1 MKKIYIIG
9 ICGKTTAAIALMF
22 KEMGY
27 KVSGSDSNYYPPVS
41 TFLDEHNIAF
51 SVGYKESS
59 IAEFNPDIV
68 MVGGSATFVLADNPE
83 TSWAKENSKEILTYP
98 EILQKYLVKE
108 NSIVVT
114 GTYGKGTISAML
126 TWIFETAG
134 LNPSFMIGGIP
145 LNFGKGIR
153 NTNSNISVIEGD
165 EYIAGTINGELK
177 SKFFYYNPTH
187 LIISSMQWDHLDIFK
202 TEQEYINNF
211 QKLVE
216 TLPDTGTLL
225 TNNEGENVNKLE
237 VENKVK
243 HIKYGNYYKEIK
255 YLDGQINYKVILDNE
270 ELSIISNFFGEHNVK
285 NSIAAIIMAKQFGV
299 SNEDIEKAFKT
310 YNHLKSHQELLDQ
323 VNGIRIYADLAHSA
337 VKAKATIK
345 AFSQVFDKSKINIV
359 FDVYAPSMKNKETLS
374 WFDNVFGDIKAVY
387 IPKVNAV
394 KTSNGFITGKDIVN
408 AIKKT
413 YEKVEYIPDDIKLA
427 DMIASDVKSGDIVIY
442 MSSGD
447 VSKKVELLKHKLNE
461 KI

>member
-27 KVSGSDSNYYPPVS
+27 LVGGSDSNYYPPVS

-51 SVGYKESS
+51 SVGYKESN
-59 IAEFNPDIV
+59 IVEFNPDIV
-68 MVGGSATFVLADNPE
+68 MVGGSATFVLSDNPE

-165 EYIAGTINGELK
+165 EYIAGRINGELK

-225 TNNEGENVNKLE
+225 TNNEVENVNKLE

-243 HIKYGNYYKEIK
+243 HIKYGDYYKEIK
-255 YLDGQINYKVILDNE
+255 YLDGQIHYKVILDNE

-285 NSIAAIIMAKQFGV
+285 NSIAAILMAKQFRV
-299 SNEDIEKAFKT
+299 SNEDIAKAFKT

-408 AIKKT
+408 AIKNT

-427 DMIASDVKSGDIVIY
+427 DMVASDVNSGDIVIY